1 VFHRNEALVR
11 RFPALV
17 VAASVLAAL
26 TACAPGQAADGCES
40 TVTGGSAS
48 ATVDAPGDFGTA
60 PEVSFP
66 TPLITKSIERTEL
79 IAGEGEPLKYG
90 QPVIL
95 EATILNGTDAAV
107 LQQTAYAPEGGS
119 LFTIGDT
126 GLPALG
132 AGLGCTTEG
141 SRVAIVASAEDSAA
155 NDSPPATSDSIVY
168 VVDVVRAFPA
178 RADGTAQLAVAGMPS
193 VVTAPDGTPGITI
206 PSEPAPT
213 EARVELL
220 RLGDGDEIRE
230 GDQVVAKLTA
240 VDWDDE
246 SVVQS
251 TWPTGSAAIVDLAGD
266 SVSDGLK
273 DAITGQT
280 IGSQVLAVIPPEEGT
295 DGATLIYVVDILGT
309 VN

>member
-1 VFHRNEALVR
+1 MR

-26 TACAPGQAADGCES
+26 TACAPGLAGNGCES
-40 TVTGGSAS
+40 TVTSGSAS
-48 ATVDAPGDFGTA
+48 ATVDAPGDFGSA
-60 PEVSFP
+60 PEVRFP
-66 TPLITKSIERTEL
+66 TPLITTTIERTEL
-79 IAGEGEPLKYG
+79 IAGDGERLKPG
-90 QPVIL
+90 QPVFL
-95 EATILNGTDAAV
+95 EATILNGTDATV

-126 GLPALG
+126 ALPALG
-132 AGLGCTTEG
+132 TGLECTTEG

-155 NDSPPATSDSIVY
+155 SDSPPATSDSVVF

-178 RADGTAQLAVAGMPS
+178 RANGTVQLAVAGMPS

-213 EARVELL
+213 EARESLL
-220 RLGDGDEIRE
+220 RLGDGDEIVA

-240 VDWDDE
+240 VDWEGE

-251 TWPTGSAAIVDLAGD
+251 TWETGSAAIVDLAGD
-266 SVSDGLK
+266 SVSEGLK
-273 DAITGQT
+273 EAITGKT
-280 IGSQVLAVIPPEEGT
+280 VGSQVLAIVPPAAGA
-295 DGATLIYVVDILGT
+295 DGATLIYVIDILGT

>member
-1 VFHRNEALVR
+1 VR
-11 RFPALV
+11 RFTALV

-26 TACAPGQAADGCES
+26 TACVPGEAANGCES
-40 TVTGGSAS
+40 TVTSGSAS
-48 ATVDAPGDFGTA
+48 ATVDAPGDFGAA
-60 PEVSFP
+60 PEVRFP
-66 TPLITKSIERTEL
+66 TPLITTTIERTEL
-79 IAGEGEPLKYG
+79 IAGEGERLQFG

-119 LFTIGDT
+119 LFTIGDS

-132 AGLGCTTEG
+132 TGLECTTEG

-178 RADGTAQLAVAGMPS
+178 RAAGTAQLAVAGMPS

-206 PSEPAPT
+206 PSEPAPD
-213 EARVELL
+213 EARESLL
-220 RLGDGDEIRE
+220 RLGAGDEIRA
-230 GDQVVAKLTA
+230 GDKVVAKLTA

-251 TWPTGSAAIVDLAGD
+251 TWTTGSAAIVDLAGD

-273 DAITGQT
+273 DAVTGKT
-280 IGSQVLAVIPPEEGT
+280 IGSQVLAIIPPEAGT

>member
-1 VFHRNEALVR
+1 VR

-213 EARVELL
+213 EARVALL

>member
-1 VFHRNEALVR
+1 MR

-26 TACAPGQAADGCES
+26 TACAPGLVGNGCES
-40 TVTGGSAS
+40 TVTSGSAS
-48 ATVDAPGDFGTA
+48 ATVDAPGDFGSA
-60 PEVSFP
+60 PEVRFP
-66 TPLITKSIERTEL
+66 TPLITTTIERTEL
-79 IAGEGEPLKYG
+79 IAGDGERLKPG
-90 QPVIL
+90 QPVFL
-95 EATILNGTDAAV
+95 EATILNGTDATV

-126 GLPALG
+126 ALPALG
-132 AGLGCTTEG
+132 TGLECTTEG

-155 NDSPPATSDSIVY
+155 SDSPPATSDSVVF

-178 RADGTAQLAVAGMPS
+178 RANGTVQLAVAGMPS

-213 EARVELL
+213 EARESLL
-220 RLGDGDEIRE
+220 RLGDGDEIVA

-240 VDWDDE
+240 VDWEGE

-251 TWPTGSAAIVDLAGD
+251 TWETGSAAIVDLAGD
-266 SVSDGLK
+266 SVSEGLK
-273 DAITGQT
+273 EAITGKT
-280 IGSQVLAVIPPEEGT
+280 VGSQVLAIVPPAAGA
-295 DGATLIYVVDILGT
+295 DGATLIYVIDILGT

>member
-1 VFHRNEALVR
+1 VR

-79 IAGEGEPLKYG
+79 IVGEGEPLEYG

-213 EARVELL
+213 EARVALL

>member
-1 VFHRNEALVR
+1 MR

-26 TACAPGQAADGCES
+26 TACTTGAATNGCES
-40 TVTGGSAS
+40 TVTSGPAS
-48 ATVDAPGDFGTA
+48 ETVDAPGAFGSA

-66 TPLITKSIERTEL
+66 TPLITKSLERTEL
-79 IAGEGEPLKYG
+79 IAGEGEPIQSG

-95 EATILNGTDAAV
+95 EATILNGTDAAL

-132 AGLGCTTEG
+132 TGLECTTEG

-178 RADGTAQLAVAGMPS
+178 RADGTPQLAVAGMPS

-206 PSEPAPT
+206 PAEPAPT
-213 EARVELL
+213 EASEALL
-220 RLGDGDEIRE
+220 RLGDGDEIRA
-230 GDQVVAKLTA
+230 GDQVVAKLTS

-251 TWPTGSAAIVDLAGD
+251 TWTTNSAAIVDLAGD
-266 SVSDGLK
+266 SVSEGLK
-273 DAITGQT
+273 DAIIGKTV
-280 IGSQVLAVIPPEEGT
+280 GSQVLAIVPPEAGT

>member
-1 VFHRNEALVR
+1 MR

-79 IAGEGEPLKYG
+79 IVGEGEPLEYG

-213 EARVELL
+213 EARVALL

>member
-1 VFHRNEALVR
+1 MRT
-11 RFPALV
+11 FPALV
-17 VAASVLAAL
+17 VTASVLAAL
-26 TACAPGQAADGCES
+26 TACAPGGAADGCDS
-40 TVTGGSAS
+40 TVTSGSAS
-48 ATVDAPGDFGTA
+48 SIVDAPGDFGSA

-66 TPLITKSIERTEL
+66 TPLITRTIERTEL
-79 IAGEGEPLKYG
+79 IAGEGELLRTG
-90 QPVIL
+90 QPVIV

-107 LQQTAYAPEGGS
+107 LQQTAYDPEGGS

-132 AGLGCTTEG
+132 AGLECTTEG
-141 SRVAIVASAEDSAA
+141 ARVVIVASAEDSAA
-155 NDSPPATSDSIVY
+155 SDSPPSDNDSIVY

-206 PSEPAPT
+206 PNEPAPT
-213 EARVELL
+213 EARTALL
-220 RLGDGDEIRE
+220 RLGDGGEIRA

-251 TWPTGSAAIVDLAGD
+251 TWSTGSSAIVDLNGE
-266 SVSDGLK
+266 SVSQGLK
-273 DAITGQT
+273 DAIIGER
-280 IGSQVLAVIPPEEGT
+280 IGSQILAIVPPAEGT